1 MTTTSISNIQSSL
14 AKLQENLPA
23 FRQYIKDNYATSL
36 KTGQWGSEKEYTP
49 NGLVGG
55 IQNIITDLT
64 CLVENPEY
72 FIRLSTYDDRSSIH
86 SYLSQLSSYVSNPSP
101 SNIVSPLDYL
111 KKLLRP
117 YNLRTDRKR
126 MIVFQQKIDELTR
139 KAEQLTRV
147 LKEIQNKE
155 SNINQIASDVSDQ
168 ANIISEKK
176 ELIETLL
183 KQSEETKEQLDNLK
197 EELEEVAENTRSSQS
212 ASSEAKTKTIA
223 YRDEVQ
229 EFVEEIN
236 EHQKQIEK
244 QNAQFEVFK
253 ETLDKNT
260 TEQRQYL
267 EDALKLI
274 EQSKLALSYTT
285 SVGLSSSFDTQCQ
298 ELKGKCGYKLW
309 IWMVAAIITII
320 GVILIGV
327 WLINGNHQVSNE
339 NISPMW
345 MQIVGKI
352 SMIPLLV
359 TATVFCAKQYTKQRN
374 LLEDYAYKR
383 TLAQSMVAFSEELR
397 EKDSERYR
405 EYLSMVLSEIHQ
417 DPLRYRVNPNA
428 KEESKADVLVSEEAL
443 KFTERVLS
451 FIQKKG
457 VE

>member
-1 MTTTSISNIQSSL
+1 MSTTTINNIQSSL
-14 AKLQENLPA
+14 ANLQENLPE
-23 FRQYIKDNYATSL
+23 FRQYLKDNYATSL
-36 KTGQWGSEKEYTP
+36 DTGQWGSESEYTP

-55 IQNIITDLT
+55 VQNIITDLK
-64 CLVENPEY
+64 CLVENPDY

-86 SYLSQLSSYVSNPSP
+86 QYLSQIAGYVKSPSP
-101 SNIVSPLDYL
+101 SSIVSPLDYL
-111 KKLLRP
+111 KRLLRP
-117 YNLRTDRKR
+117 YNLRTDKKR

-139 KAEQLTRV
+139 KAEQLTQT
-147 LKEIQNKE
+147 LEEIQNKE
-155 SNINQIASDVSDQ
+155 NNITQISIEVSEQ
-168 ANIISEKK
+168 AKAISERKDS
-176 ELIETLL
+176 IETLL
-183 KQSEETKEQLDNLK
+183 TQSEETKEQLDNLK
-197 EELEEVAENTRSSQS
+197 EELEKVAEEIRTSQT
-212 ASSEAKTKTIA
+212 ASSEAKTKAIA
-223 YRDEVQ
+223 CKDEVE
-229 EFVEEIN
+229 EFVEKIN
-236 EHQKQIEK
+236 EQEKRIEK
-244 QNAQFEVFK
+244 QNAQFETFK
-253 ETLDKNT
+253 KTLDKNT
-260 TEQRQYL
+260 TEQKQYL
-267 EDALKLI
+267 EEVLKLI

-285 SVGLSSSFDTQCQ
+285 SVGLSASFDTQYQ
-298 ELKGKCGYKLW
+298 ELKGKCSYKLW

-339 NISPMW
+339 NVSPMW

-428 KEESKADVLVSEEAL
+428 KEESKSDVLVSEEAF
-443 KFTERVLS
+443 KFTERILS

>member
-14 AKLQENLPA
+14 ASLQENLPA
-23 FRQYIKDNYATSL
+23 FRQYLKDNYATSL
-36 KTGQWGSEKEYTP
+36 DTGQWGSENEYTP
-49 NGLVGG
+49 HGLVCG

-86 SYLSQLSSYVSNPSP
+86 RYLSQLSSYVSNPSP
-101 SNIVSPLDYL
+101 SHIISGLDEL

-117 YNLRTDRKR
+117 YNLRTDKKR

-139 KAEQLTRV
+139 KAEQLTQV
-147 LKEIQNKE
+147 LEEIQNKE
-155 SNINQIASDVSDQ
+155 SNINQISSDVSEQ
-168 ANIISEKK
+168 ANGISEKK
-176 ELIETLL
+176 ESIETLL

-197 EELEEVAENTRSSQS
+197 EELEEVARDTHSSQS
-212 ASSEAKTKTIA
+212 ASSDAKTKINT
-223 YRDEVQ
+223 YRDEVM

-236 EHQKQIEK
+236 EHQKRIEK
-244 QNAQFEVFK
+244 QNAQFEIFK

-260 TEQRQYL
+260 TEQRLYL
-267 EDALKLI
+267 EESLKLI

-285 SVGLSSSFDTQCQ
+285 SVGLSDSFDTQCK

-327 WLINGNHQVSNE
+327 WLISGNHQVYDE
-339 NISPMW
+339 NISSMW

-359 TATVFCAKQYTKQRN
+359 TATVFCAKQYSKQRN

-383 TLAQSMVAFSEELR
+383 TLARSMIAFSEELR
-397 EKDSERYR
+397 EKDIERYR
-405 EYLSMVLSEIHQ
+405 EYLSMILTEILQ
-417 DPLRYRVNPNA
+417 DPPRYRVNPNA
-428 KEESKADVLVSEEAL
+428 KEESKSDVLVSEKAL
-443 KFTERVLS
+443 KVVERILS

-457 VE
+457 LE